1 MGLSSDRTKDSE
13 ENGLKFVNVVLLL
26 VVVLKL
32 TEFSFSNSITA
43 VANNAGIEFTPKS
56 NGKFTIAYKISKGK
70 KLVIFLEKL

>member
-1 MGLSSDRTKDSE
+1 M
-13 ENGLKFVNVVLLL
+13 VVLLL

-32 TEFSFSNSITA
+32 TDQFSNSITA

-70 KLVIFLEKL
+70 TGYILEKL